1 MRGLVEDN
9 NQFFTFMD
17 PEAFIIDDIHT
28 DTRKNYEFQDYYEK
42 NMLNIMKN
50 ELKIMKIPQVAYKGE
65 KEPLNNT

>member
-50 ELKIMKIPQVAYKGE
+50 ELKIMKIPQVA
-65 KEPLNNT
+65 